1 MQALWMYSAPV
12 HVVLCARLTTVVSW
26 ARWWIDYGVHG
37 DTYVS
42 VVEFGST
49 TNAASI
55 MTFGESADPKSK
67 HFFDQA
73 PLYVKGQ
80 FKPSWMTLE
89 EVKQHSESAYHPGEE
104 ANH

>member
-1 MQALWMYSAPV
+1 MPGKQE
-12 HVVLCARLTTVVSW
+12 HR
-26 ARWWIDYGVHG
+26 RYGVHG

-49 TNAASI
+49 TQAASI

-73 PLYVKGQ
+73 PLFVKGEL
-80 FKPSWMTLE
+80 KASWTTLQ
-89 EVKQHSESAYHPGEE
+89 EVKEHSEAAYHPGEE
-104 ANH
+104 AIH

>member
-1 MQALWMYSAPV
+1 
-12 HVVLCARLTTVVSW
+12 
-26 ARWWIDYGVHG
+26 
-37 DTYVS
+37 
-42 VVEFGST
+42 
-49 TNAASI
+49 